1 MNTVFAPAVALLN
14 KMRYPVKFGLVG
26 AISFLIMLALLVQ
39 LAGSLKTSLTS
50 TENEL
55 DAIGRVPKV
64 MLLIQLTQQHR
75 GLSSAVLSG
84 NEAMGPALAK
94 KTEELVGAMKQA
106 DDALSVLVEAEH
118 RQRWQEAKGAWES
131 LRSGGSAMK
140 AADNIAAHT
149 RLIAQQIVVLH
160 DLGDAGELALDSSAD
175 SYYLLDNIIRRIP
188 TVAERVG
195 RLRALGTGALA
206 AKAMD
211 EQRRFDISA
220 QMGDLHTALA
230 DMKENFARVAAL
242 DPRLKPS
249 LDRFAGEL
257 ETETGKIVDQLRNH
271 VLKDDFEMPS
281 ATYLEMT
288 TSVINMVYAR
298 TFTELLPE
306 TERLLAERA
315 KVLKQ
320 RFLTNIVVAVSVML
334 VLVYIGIGMYLSVL
348 GSVRELREGAAGL
361 AAGNLGSRIR
371 FSASDELKEVAT
383 QFNEMGQSFSDVI
396 RRVQSSA
403 HEVSRS
409 AISLA
414 ESAAEVSRGSEAQSE
429 AASSMAAAV
438 EEMTVGVDEI
448 ANSAA
453 AAEGASSESGR
464 LSADGGVV
472 VAQTVSEMKL
482 IAGTVNDTAKVI
494 RELGEQSAHIS
505 MMVNSI
511 KEIADQTNL
520 LALNAAIEAARA
532 GETGRGF
539 AVVADEVRKLA
550 ERTGKA
556 TDEITA
562 MVASIQGGT
571 TRAVGTMEAGV
582 KRVESGVQLATKAG
596 SSMEL
601 LSRGAGDVAL
611 AVADISSALR
621 EQGAAS
627 TEIARSVERI
637 AQMAERNSAAVR
649 DTAGTARELQTLAHQ
664 LQGEV
669 ERFRI

>member
-1 MNTVFAPAVALLN
+1 
-14 KMRYPVKFGLVG
+14 
-26 AISFLIMLALLVQ
+26 
-39 LAGSLKTSLTS
+39 
-50 TENEL
+50 
-55 DAIGRVPKV
+55 
-64 MLLIQLTQQHR
+64 
-75 GLSSAVLSG
+75 
-84 NEAMGPALAK
+84 
-94 KTEELVGAMKQA
+94 
-106 DDALSVLVEAEH
+106 
-118 RQRWQEAKGAWES
+118 
-131 LRSGGSAMK
+131 MK

-149 RLIAQQIVVLH
+149 RLIAQQTVVLH
-160 DLGDAGELALDSSAD
+160 DLGDAGELALDPSAD
-175 SYYLLDNIIRRIP
+175 SYYLLDNIIRRVP

-271 VLKDDFEMPS
+271 VLKDDFGMPS

-288 TSVINMVYAR
+288 TGVINMVYAR
-298 TFTELLPE
+298 TFAELIPE

-315 KVLKQ
+315 KTLT
-320 RFLTNIVVAVSVML
+320 RSYRTNIAVAVGVML
-334 VLVYIGIGMYLSVL
+334 MLVYIGIGMYLSVL

-383 QFNEMGQSFSDVI
+383 QFNEMAQSFSDVI

-448 ANSAA
+448 ASSAA

-464 LSADGGVV
+464 LSADGGIV
-472 VAQTVSEMKL
+472 VAQTVSEMNL
-482 IAGTVNDTAKVI
+482 IAGTVNDAARVI

-505 MMVNSI
+505 TMVNSI

-556 TDEITA
+556 TDEITS

-582 KRVESGVQLATKAG
+582 KRVESGVQLATRAG

-601 LSRGAGDVAL
+601 PSKGAGDVAL